1 MALMTFSLFIFQFY
15 LLRTQNKIRSSN
27 CSLFIFNLM
36 YILHAR
42 TQTCMYA
49 RTLKPQHTSFSLS
62 PVFGNQPSN
71 NLGVEQATTYGQ
83 YLHIQRNRPL
93 AHRGNA
99 ANLKDKTK
107 EIFSSGN

>member
-1 MALMTFSLFIFQFY
+1 
-15 LLRTQNKIRSSN
+15 
-27 CSLFIFNLM
+27 M

-42 TQTCMYA
+42 TQTSMYA
-49 RTLKPQHTSFSLS
+49 RTLKPQHTSLSLS

-71 NLGVEQATTYGQ
+71 NLGVEQTTTYGQ
-83 YLHIQRNRPL
+83 FLTYPEKYLPL